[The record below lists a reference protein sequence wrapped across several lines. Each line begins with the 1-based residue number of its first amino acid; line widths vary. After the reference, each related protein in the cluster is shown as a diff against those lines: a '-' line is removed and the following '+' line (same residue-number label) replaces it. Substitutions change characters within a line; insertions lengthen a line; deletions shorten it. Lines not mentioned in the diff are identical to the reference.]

1 MEKLIEKMQQDLLIQ
16 SYSPRTIEAYQWH
29 VKQFTQFYSQ
39 NLDKL
44 GEEEIRKYLYHI
56 KTVKHYGSSNLS
68 QAFSAIK
75 FLYRETLKMP
85 LELKT
90 LKGPR
95 HAHKLPVVLSGEE
108 IKQIFAA
115 VDNLKHQLLLMTIY
129 SAGLRLSEGTHLI
142 VNDVDSKRMLLRV
155 EQGKG
160 RKDRY
165 TLLSELLL
173 QRLRDYW
180 RLYRPRI
187 WLFPGHD
194 PNKPIC
200 ETSVQKVFQRARK
213 RAGIRKPA
221 SVHTLRHSF
230 ATHLLEQGVDL
241 FTIKELLGHSTIMT
255 TLQYL
260 HLQQNKR
267 STIVNPIDRLLEEK
281 S

>member
-1 MEKLIEKMQQDLLIQ
+1 MEKLIEKMQQDMAIQ
-16 SYSPRTIEAYQWH
+16 NYSPRTIEAYLWH

-39 NLDKL
+39 SLDNI

-56 KTVKHYGSSNLS
+56 KTVRNFSSSNLS

-75 FLYRETLKMP
+75 FLFRETLNMP
-85 LELKT
+85 VELKT

-95 HAHKLPVVLSGEE
+95 HPKKLPVVLSQDEV
-108 IKQIFAA
+108 KQIFDA
-115 VDNLKHQLLLMTIY
+115 VGNLKHQLILMTTY
-129 SAGLRLSEGTHLI
+129 SAGLRLSEATHLK
-142 VNDVDSKRMLLRV
+142 VSDVDSKRMLIRV

-160 RKDRY
+160 KKDRY
-165 TLLSELLL
+165 TLLSEPLLY
-173 QRLRDYW
+173 RLRDYW
-180 RLYRPRI
+180 RHYRPRF
-187 WLFPGHD
+187 WLFPGND
-194 PNKPIC
+194 PNKPISD
-200 ETSVQKVFQRARK
+200 TSVQRVFQRARQK
-213 RAGIRKPA
+213 AGIHKPA

-241 FTIKELLGHSTIMT
+241 FTIKELLGHSTIIT

-267 STIVNPIDRLLEEK
+267 STIVNPIDHMLEEK

>member
-16 SYSPRTIEAYQWH
+16 SYSPRTIEAYLWH

-56 KTVKHYGSSNLS
+56 KTVRHYSSSNLS

-95 HAHKLPVVLSGEE
+95 HAHKLPVVLSGKE

-115 VDNLKHQLLLMTIY
+115 VENTKHRLVLMTAY
-129 SAGLRLSEGTHLI
+129 SAGLRLSEVTHLKVSDI
-142 VNDVDSKRMLLRV
+142 DSSRMLIRV

-160 RKDRY
+160 KKDRY
-165 TLLSELLL
+165 TLLSKLLL
-173 QRLRDYW
+173 DRLRDYW
-180 RLYRPRI
+180 RLYRPPL
-187 WLFPGHD
+187 WLFPGSAPD
-194 PNKPIC
+194 KPIAD
-200 ETSVQKVFQRARK
+200 TSIQKVFQRARHK
-213 RAGIRKPA
+213 AGIRKPA

-230 ATHLLEQGVDL
+230 ATHLLEQGVDI